1 MATKKLNVE
10 EIRRIQKELCDLGVL
25 EEYSDYIISKK
36 YLNDFLKNYSELSG
50 QYSYV
55 IGSILM
61 PLFKRLEEKY
71 PNMSHDEQMRKSS
84 EFATVIRAMLYHEKV
99 FTLIKKVSK
108 KNEDE
113 RK

>member
-1 MATKKLNVE
+1 MTTKKLNVE
-10 EIRRIQKELCDLGVL
+10 EIRKIQKELCDLGVL
-25 EEYSDYIISKK
+25 EEYTDYKISEK
-36 YLNDFLKNYSELSG
+36 YLDDFLKNYSKLYG

-71 PNMSHDEQMRKSS
+71 PNMGHDEQMRKCS
-84 EFATVIRAMLYHEKV
+84 ELAPVIRAMLHHEKV
-99 FTLIKKVSK
+99 FTLIKKASK
-108 KNEDE
+108 KSKNE